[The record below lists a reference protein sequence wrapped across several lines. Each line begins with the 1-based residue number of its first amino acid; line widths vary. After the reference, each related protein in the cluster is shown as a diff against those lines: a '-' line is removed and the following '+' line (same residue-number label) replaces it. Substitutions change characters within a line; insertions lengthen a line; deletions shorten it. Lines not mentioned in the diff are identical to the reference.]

1 MQWKNLEEQP
11 VEWLDL
17 TDVDELKKRTA
28 KEIKSEAKIAKKLIA
43 LSQKSSQQHNYPVI
57 RNDLVLNKMLST
69 IQSNQFESI
78 RGLISLSNGSNEQP
92 KVFHFLSGKVISDS
106 FVKDI
111 KDCHWNDVLFLR
123 NSKQPADTFHQLKS
137 AIIIIFGIFIEHII
151 GDKFHNGLNLAM
163 ALKLVTKEM
172 SRNSNSNQE
181 VEIDIIRGLMK
192 LVDKFDEYSQSSDE
206 VRFEELLVQLDIIKA
221 SLKIKDAKQKEKFEE
236 QYQPKTAAL
245 YRIRFILELL
255 QAIID
260 EFIDLGILD
269 KYKIS
274 SAPENKNIPVA
285 TNHLLLNEK
294 KLLSRLNG
302 EERNRRANQGRTQI
316 TQRIK
321 QKIKEFLGSL
331 SSQKYKSINEAAENL
346 SQLRTN
352 EINKIIQ
359 EDQAYYQHNFQ
370 YDKDRYFELIRDIL
384 RADEALESKYIHKQ
398 MKNNK

>member
-1 MQWKNLEEQP
+1 
-11 VEWLDL
+11 
-17 TDVDELKKRTA
+17 
-28 KEIKSEAKIAKKLIA
+28 
-43 LSQKSSQQHNYPVI
+43 
-57 RNDLVLNKMLST
+57 
-69 IQSNQFESI
+69 
-78 RGLISLSNGSNEQP
+78 
-92 KVFHFLSGKVISDS
+92 
-106 FVKDI
+106 
-111 KDCHWNDVLFLR
+111 
-123 NSKQPADTFHQLKS
+123 
-137 AIIIIFGIFIEHII
+137 
-151 GDKFHNGLNLAM
+151 M

-221 SLKIKDAKQKEKFEE
+221 SLKIKDAKQKEKFED

>member
-1 MQWKNLEEQP
+1 M
-11 VEWLDL
+11 
-17 TDVDELKKRTA
+17 
-28 KEIKSEAKIAKKLIA
+28 
-43 LSQKSSQQHNYPVI
+43 
-57 RNDLVLNKMLST
+57 
-69 IQSNQFESI
+69 
-78 RGLISLSNGSNEQP
+78 IS
-92 KVFHFLSGKVISDS
+92 
-106 FVKDI
+106 
-111 KDCHWNDVLFLR
+111 
-123 NSKQPADTFHQLKS
+123 
-137 AIIIIFGIFIEHII
+137 
-151 GDKFHNGLNLAM
+151 
-163 ALKLVTKEM
+163 
-172 SRNSNSNQE
+172 SNSQA
-181 VEIDIIRGLMK
+181 
-192 LVDKFDEYSQSSDE
+192 
-206 VRFEELLVQLDIIKA
+206 A
-221 SLKIKDAKQKEKFEE
+221 SCAGVKK
-236 QYQPKTAAL
+236 
-245 YRIRFILELL
+245 
-255 QAIID
+255 
-260 EFIDLGILD
+260 
-269 KYKIS
+269 
-274 SAPENKNIPVA
+274 NNNIPIA